1 MSASRDATSPLE
13 LEHFVGGTGSE
24 ECANCDVVGPT
35 GVMLESQ
42 TMNVNPN
49 GIELSTSMKKTE
61 GKGGQVALLTTRI
74 TSDQIEMRLATKGVG
89 KGQGIFWGNLPNGA
103 SRKRKIGD
111 EDGKTSTKKDAAPD
125 REATPPPPLAEGDG
139 EINDDRV
146 GGASTAFDATARD
159 VEDST
164 RSPLDHSGGDAED

>member
-1 MSASRDATSPLE
+1 MNASRDATRPLA

-24 ECANCDVVGPT
+24 ECANCDVVGPP

-49 GIELSTSMKKTE
+49 GIELSTSMKMTE

-74 TSDQIEMRLATKGVG
+74 TSDMTELRLATKGVG

-111 EDGKTSTKKDAAPD
+111 EDGKTSTKKDAASDPD
-125 REATPPPPLAEGDG
+125 ATPPPPLAEGG
-139 EINDDRV
+139 GSVNDDMI
-146 GGASTAFDATARD
+146 GGAATA
-159 VEDST
+159 
-164 RSPLDHSGGDAED
+164 LDAAEG